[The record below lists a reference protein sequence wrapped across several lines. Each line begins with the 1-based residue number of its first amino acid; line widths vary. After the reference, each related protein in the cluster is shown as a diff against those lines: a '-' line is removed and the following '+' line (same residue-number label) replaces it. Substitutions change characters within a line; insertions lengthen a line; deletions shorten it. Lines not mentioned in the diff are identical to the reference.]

1 MNSGTE
7 CDRVRLQLMAAHDG
21 AAVPVTGPGDP
32 RSDPARHLASCA
44 SCDRWLREFD
54 SMNRRFQ
61 GVSYPGPKPDL
72 WTGVEARLRQDE
84 TTRAV
89 TRGFW
94 IIAAFMLGWRALQL
108 LIDLPFPLLHPL
120 VPLACAL
127 AALWVIAR
135 DPLAIE
141 TFAPE
146 LQKRGI

>member
-1 MNSGTE
+1 VNSGTD

-21 AAVPVTGPGDP
+21 EAMPGPVDP
-32 RSDPARHLASCA
+32 RLDPRQHLTSCA
-44 SCDRWLREFD
+44 SCDRWLREFE
-54 SMNRRFQ
+54 SMNTRFS
-61 GVSYPGPKPDL
+61 GISYPGVQPEL
-72 WTGVEARLRQDE
+72 WAGVEARLRQHE
-84 TTRAV
+84 TTRAM
-89 TRGFW
+89 TRRFW
-94 IIAAFMLGWRALQL
+94 MIAASMLTWRAVQL

-146 LQKRGI
+146 LQK